1 MLEEDAQEEREE
13 KLVEEL
19 RARSKIEI
27 LLDRPPTNGPV
38 SKRP

>member
-38 SKRP
+38 FKRP